1 MTCKIINK
9 VVFYKEQFKANDV
22 GRPMYHASG
31 AITDRKL
38 SPFDRIQMSNWAR
51 KFDQDKKEQR
61 WRDEQIQAAKQALQ
75 NNQQPNYNN
84 QPQNQYSPN
93 NMANYQRTGGGFT
106 GGYSGY

>member
-1 MTCKIINK
+1 
-9 VVFYKEQFKANDV
+9 
-22 GRPMYHASG
+22 MYHASG
-31 AITDRKL
+31 AITDREL

-93 NMANYQRTGGGFT
+93 NMANYQRTGGSFT
-106 GGYSGY
+106 GGYSGN